1 MHARNKEQIERE
13 WIKINEYEHRNVMSL
28 KEAVEAEDKRIVS
41 MKESMQKSIEN
52 HEKELKLLR
61 DEHRQKM
68 NKIQSDADDKRKRAD
83 SEVQLKQDASA
94 ARNNDLWR

>member
-1 MHARNKEQIERE
+1 LIDKQKAELNRMHARNKEQIERE

-61 DEHRQKM
+61 DEHR
-68 NKIQSDADDKRKRAD
+68 
-83 SEVQLKQDASA
+83 
-94 ARNNDLWR
+94 

>member
-61 DEHRQKM
+61 DEHR
-68 NKIQSDADDKRKRAD
+68 
-83 SEVQLKQDASA
+83 
-94 ARNNDLWR
+94 